1 MEGKVTMK
9 AKHWIPGLLLV
20 AAMGAAALSTPASQK
35 QAARGAEARV
45 KAYQAPRSAQAEDEG
60 QRVFEQNC
68 SRCHA
73 TPEGFSPRIS
83 GTIVRHMR
91 VRANL
96 SQHDEQLLLKYF
108 NQ

>member
-1 MEGKVTMK
+1 MK
-9 AKHWIPGLLLV
+9 
-20 AAMGAAALSTPASQK
+20 Q
-35 QAARGAEARV
+35 
-45 KAYQAPRSAQAEDEG
+45 YQAPKSAQAEDEG

-73 TPEGFSPRIS
+73 TPEGFSSRIS

-96 SQHDEQLLLKYF
+96 SEHDEQVLLKYF

>member
-1 MEGKVTMK
+1 MK
-9 AKHWIPGLLLV
+9 ARHWVPGLLMV
-20 AAMGAAALSTPASQK
+20 GAMGAAALGASRGSTQATPRGSQAPVK
-35 QAARGAEARV
+35 KYQAA
-45 KAYQAPRSAQAEDEG
+45 KNSQIEDEG
-60 QRVFEQNC
+60 QRVFAQNC

-73 TPEGFSPRIS
+73 TPEGFSSRIS

-96 SQHDEQLLLKYF
+96 SEHDEQVLLKYF